1 MDTARGRVADGPSV
15 EAFDTTEWFA
25 SDFFDL
31 AKSTAFEQFGFQSGP
46 ETLCLS
52 VILTIAFFLLG
63 GASKQRMATR
73 SHAPN
78 WSKNELPKNL
88 RPICQIPLPISLF
101 C

>member
-1 MDTARGRVADGPSV
+1 MDTAKGRAAEDSPV
-15 EAFDTTEWFA
+15 EAFDTTEGFA
-25 SDFFDL
+25 SDFFDR

-63 GASKQRMATR
+63 GASKQRMATQLFDLY
-73 SHAPN
+73 
-78 WSKNELPKNL
+78 WSKNELAKSL